1 MTTSDPIRLLHFA
14 DIHIGM
20 ENFGQIDSA
29 TGVNQRVLDF
39 VQRMKQIVDYAID
52 NSTDVVIF
60 AGDAFKTRDPNPTYQ
75 REFARQ
81 VMRLTR
87 ENIPTVLLVGNHD
100 MPIMDKRASSVDIF
114 RTLDVPNVIVG
125 HKEELHRIQT
135 KHGILQVATA
145 PWPVRSRLLQ
155 FDEHRSMT
163 IDQLDQALENIVEQ
177 ELDHLAAAIDPELPA
192 VLTAHFTV
200 AGSKY
205 GSERSVMIGRDT
217 VIKLGAVNKPA
228 WDYVA
233 LGHIHKHQDVN
244 AGSYPPV
251 VYSGNLERIDFGEEH
266 EAKGFCW
273 VDVRRGATTWQ
284 FIPVE
289 ARKFVTI
296 EADATKDGDTP
307 TEAALRAI
315 ERTPHEDA
323 VVRVRVKLLQSQEN
337 LFKPKEVE
345 KALRSARY
353 VVGISRDVQRDVRS
367 RIGIQKAESLT
378 ASELLKA
385 YLVSKNTPREHI
397 EELLELSKSFIDPPP
412 EGN

>member
-1 MTTSDPIRLLHFA
+1 MTSIEPIRLLHFA

-20 ENFGQIDSA
+20 ENFGQIDPS

-39 VQRMKQIVDYAID
+39 VRRLSEIVDYALEHSADI
-52 NSTDVVIF
+52 VVF
-60 AGDAFKTRDPNPTYQ
+60 CGDAFKTRDPSPTYQ
-75 REFARQ
+75 REFGRQ
-81 VMRLTR
+81 IMRLAR

-114 RTLDVPNVIVG
+114 RTLNVPNVVVG
-125 HKEELHRIQT
+125 YREELHRIET
-135 KHGILQVATA
+135 RRGLVQVATA

-155 FDEHRSMT
+155 FDDHRSMNV
-163 IDQLDQALENIVEQ
+163 DELDQALEKIVEE
-177 ELDHLAAAIDPELPA
+177 ELERLASEVDPALPA
-192 VLTAHFTV
+192 VLAAHFTV

-217 VIKLGAVNKPA
+217 VIKLGAVNKPV

-244 AGSYPPV
+244 AGQLPPV
-251 VYSGNLERIDFGEEH
+251 VYSGNLERIDFGEER

-273 VDVRRGATTWQ
+273 VEVKRGETRWQ
-284 FIPVE
+284 FVPVK

-296 EADATKDGDTP
+296 EVDATKDGETP

-315 ERTPHEDA
+315 DRTPHQDA
-323 VVRVRVKLLQSQEN
+323 VVRVRIKLHQSQES

-345 KALRSARY
+345 KALKDARF
-353 VVGISRDVQRDVRS
+353 VVGISKDVQRDARS
-367 RIGIQKAESLT
+367 RIGIEKAESLT
-378 ASELLKA
+378 PTELLRR
-385 YLVSKNTPREHI
+385 YLVSKNTPPQRI
-397 EELLELSKSFIDPPP
+397 EELMELAKGFLDKK
-412 EGN
+412 E